1 MKNGI
6 VPEARA
12 ALFDIDGTL
21 TTGGWIWRP
30 LVTSRDVA
38 LMRKVWL
45 YATAFPH
52 YGLSK
57 THLVSQAGF
66 RDRWVRLMAW
76 LVTGWSHAQV
86 RTLCHTIVREMLIPN
101 LRADVVEIATY
112 YRHHNRPV
120 ILVSTM
126 FDAIVTQFSA
136 HLAVSAGL
144 GSVLAFDGDVC
155 RGKIVGETC
164 SGERKVAFA
173 NRLLAAQWP
182 EISLDECAAY
192 ADSSSDIALLSAAGF
207 PVAVYPDSV
216 MQKAA
221 HEARWTVYTGNSVG

>member
-1 MKNGI
+1 M
-6 VPEARA
+6 PEARA

-30 LVTSRDVA
+30 LVTSPDVA
-38 LMRKVWL
+38 LMRKAWL

-57 THLVSQAGF
+57 AHLVGQAGF

-76 LVTGWSHAQV
+76 LVTGWGRAQV
-86 RTLCHTIVREMLIPN
+86 RTLCDTIVREMLIPN
-101 LRADVVEIATY
+101 LRKDVVEIARY
-112 YRHHNRPV
+112 YRQHDRPV

-126 FDAIVTQFSA
+126 FDEIVTQFA
-136 HLAVSAGL
+136 THLDVSAGL

-173 NRLLAAQWP
+173 ERMLTARWP
-182 EISLDECAAY
+182 GISLGECAAY
-192 ADSSSDIALLSAAGF
+192 ADSSSDVVLLSAAGF
-207 PVAVYPDSV
+207 PVAVYPDSR

-221 HEARWTVYTGNSVG
+221 HEAGWTVYSGDAAG

>member
-6 VPEARA
+6 MPNARA

-21 TTGGWIWRP
+21 TSGGWVWRP
-30 LVTSRDVA
+30 LVTSPDVA
-38 LMRKVWL
+38 LVRKAWL

-57 THLVSQAGF
+57 AHLVDQAGF

-76 LVTGWSHAQV
+76 LVTGWSRAQV
-86 RTLCHTIVREMLIPN
+86 QKLCATIVHEMLVPN
-101 LRADVVEIATY
+101 LRADVVEIARY
-112 YRHHNRPV
+112 YRQQDRPV

-126 FDAIVTQFSA
+126 FVEIVTQFSA
-136 HLAVSAGL
+136 HLDASAGL
-144 GSVLAFDGDVC
+144 GSVLAFDSDVC
-155 RGKIVGETC
+155 RGEIMGETC
-164 SGERKVAFA
+164 SGERKVMFA
-173 NRLLAAQWP
+173 KRLLAAQWP
-182 EISLDECAAY
+182 DILLDECAAY

-221 HEARWTVYTGNSVG
+221 QEARWTVYTGNSVG

>member
-1 MKNGI
+1 MTNGI
-6 VPEARA
+6 IPEARA

-30 LVTSRDVA
+30 LVASPDVA
-38 LMRKVWL
+38 LVRKAWL

-57 THLVSQAGF
+57 AHLVGQAGF

-76 LVTGWSHAQV
+76 LVQGWSRAQV
-86 RTLCHTIVREMLIPN
+86 RTLCDTIVREMLIPN
-101 LRADVVEIATY
+101 VRADVVAIARTY
-112 YRHHNRPV
+112 QQHDRPV

-126 FDAIVTQFSA
+126 FDEIVTQFSA
-136 HLAVSAGL
+136 HLGVSAGL
-144 GSVLAFDGDVC
+144 GSVLAFDGDMC

-164 SGERKVAFA
+164 SGERKVIFA
-173 NRLLAAQWP
+173 ERLLAAQWP
-182 EISLDECAAY
+182 GISLDECAAY
-192 ADSSSDIALLSAAGF
+192 ADSSSDIALLAAAGF
-207 PVAVYPDSV
+207 PVAVYPDPV

-221 HEARWTVYTGNSVG
+221 HEAQWTVYTGSGGG